1 MSIKE
6 KYKRHYKPFVE
17 QYAKLLRA
25 SYPAKSYQGIPHLFL
40 PAWGRKYERSF
51 VKTAFIGL
59 ETYGWG
65 DTCDFLHQVEAGKW
79 DEVFD
84 VSEFQKLKYVEWTNG
99 HRYTFWGFV
108 MYFLA
113 ALYGV
118 KNWEL
123 LKQKKHVKLLDDFV
137 WGNATSIER
146 YGNCDTEQVAYGPW
160 EVAKNASQVIDDF
173 QHLKDVFNPK
183 VVILMCGKAA
193 GNNYLRNSAKELM
206 WSRDGVLLYKVGD
219 TYVFHLPHPN
229 NMRFNRGADFY
240 AKTVR
245 KGLKELKL
253 VIPLEGFSDHDK
265 EAEEILSTLV
275 KDLKSQKVPTR
286 EAVAY
291 IASALRKRDSC
302 ISVRM
307 LCRILTDAGYKTSYG
322 CEYSAGRGSY
332 RMVASAWRFFN
343 EVEKRPDVAEDI
355 ALAFTRPNGAY
366 AYE

>member
-6 KYKRHYKPFVE
+6 KYERHYKPLVE

-25 SYPAKSYQGIPHLFL
+25 EFPPKSYQGIPHLFL

-65 DTCDFLHQVEAGKW
+65 DTSDFLQQVERGEW
-79 DEVFD
+79 NEIFD

-108 MYFLA
+108 MFFLA

-146 YGNCDTEQVAYGPW
+146 YGNCDTEQVAYEAW
-160 EVAKNASQVIDDF
+160 EVAKTASRVIDDF
-173 QHLKDVFNPK
+173 QHVRDIFNPK
-183 VVILMCGKAA
+183 IVILMCGRAA
-193 GNNYLRNSAKELM
+193 GNNYLRNVSKELV
-206 WSRDGVLLYKVGD
+206 WSRDGVQLYKIEE

-229 NMRFNRGADFY
+229 NMRFNNGADFY

-245 KGLKELKL
+245 RGLKELKL
-253 VIPLEGFSDHDK
+253 VIPLEGFSDHDR

-275 KDLKSQKVPTR
+275 KDLRKQKVSTR
-286 EAVAY
+286 EAVAHV
-291 IASALRKRDSC
+291 ASALRKQDAC

-307 LCRILTDAGYKTSYG
+307 LCRILNKAGYKTSYG
-322 CEYSAGRGSY
+322 CEYSGGRGSY
-332 RMVASAWRFFN
+332 RMVASAWHYFN
-343 EVEKRPDVAEDI
+343 DAINKPDVAEDI
-355 ALAFTRPNGAY
+355 ALAFTRPNGGY